1 MKYFLTITLCSMIDN
16 VCVNPHT
23 FPQSFDNLY
32 SCQLAGYNKA
42 IEKIEEI
49 GIDKI
54 NKFKIYTTFACKPY
68 ELI

>member
-1 MKYFLTITLCSMIDN
+1 MKYFLTITLCSMMDN
-16 VCVNPHT
+16 VCINPYT
-23 FPQSFDNLY
+23 FPQAYDNLY
-32 SCQLAGYNKA
+32 LCQMAGYNKA